1 MLASQMLAQRAR
13 PMSTAAAAVAS
24 ASSTSTQADGLSFT
38 VTPMSGPTH
47 GGTSL
52 EIRVSHMVDQVAA
65 GHALATMTA
74 HIAGVAL
81 RCTHAD
87 AALRCCCT
95 PAGNATQ
102 STPLV
107 IYRSL
112 PRASS
117 SVATAGTTSSPQAAA
132 VEVLETPVE
141 ARLGFHYYED
151 PLLLRLSP
159 VCEAASTLTLT
170 LALILALTLALTLAL
185 ILTLALNF
193 ALTLT
198 LALAVTRCGAAQGAR
213 ASRYSRRA
221 GRPRRSS
228 RRRRRAAA
236 SAPRRPCLRP
246 CCWQPRALP
255 RSCAPRPT

>member
-1 MLASQMLAQRAR
+1 MLAQRAR
-13 PMSTAAAAVAS
+13 PMSTTAPAVAS

-170 LALILALTLALTLAL
+170 PALTLALTLAR
-185 ILTLALNF
+185 TL

>member
-1 MLASQMLAQRAR
+1 MLAQRAR
-13 PMSTAAAAVAS
+13 PMSTTAPAVAS

-38 VTPMSGPTH
+38 VTPVSGPTH

-52 EIRVSHMVDQVAA
+52 EIQVSHMVDQVAA

-170 LALILALTLALTLAL
+170 PALTLALTLAR
-185 ILTLALNF
+185 TL

-236 SAPRRPCLRP
+236 SAPRHPCLRP

>member
-1 MLASQMLAQRAR
+1 MLAQRAR
-13 PMSTAAAAVAS
+13 PMSTAAPAVAS

-38 VTPMSGPTH
+38 VTPVSGPTH

-52 EIRVSHMVDQVAA
+52 EIQVSHMVDQVAA

-132 VEVLETPVE
+132 VEVLEIPVE

-170 LALILALTLALTLAL
+170 PALTLALTLAR
-185 ILTLALNF
+185 TL

-228 RRRRRAAA
+228 PRRRRAAA

>member
-52 EIRVSHMVDQVAA
+52 EIQVSHMVDQVAA

-170 LALILALTLALTLAL
+170 PALTLALTLAR
-185 ILTLALNF
+185 TL

>member
-1 MLASQMLAQRAR
+1 MLAQRAR
-13 PMSTAAAAVAS
+13 PTSTAAPAAAL

-38 VTPMSGPTH
+38 VAPMSGPSH

-52 EIRVSHMVDQVAA
+52 EIHVTHMVDQEAA

-81 RCTHAD
+81 SCTHAD

-117 SVATAGTTSSPQAAA
+117 SAATAGATSSPQAAA
-132 VEVLETPVE
+132 AEVVETPVE
-141 ARLGFHYYED
+141 ARLGFQYYED
-151 PLLLRLSP
+151 PVLLRLSP
-159 VCEAASTLTLT
+159 VCEAASTLTLPLALTLALT
-170 LALILALTLALTLAL
+170 LALILALTLALTRA
-185 ILTLALNF
+185 LTLAL
-193 ALTLT
+193 T
-198 LALAVTRCGAAQGAR
+198 
-213 ASRYSRRA
+213 
-221 GRPRRSS
+221 
-228 RRRRRAAA
+228 
-236 SAPRRPCLRP
+236 
-246 CCWQPRALP
+246 
-255 RSCAPRPT
+255 